1 MRGEI
6 MDRPL
11 LVSGIV
17 THAERYFADAE
28 VVSRRV
34 EGGIHRSTYRDAAAR
49 MRRLANALEAIGVR
63 PGDRLATLAWNTHRH
78 YELYFAVSGT
88 GAICHTVNPRLFRDE
103 LLYIMNHA
111 EDRVL
116 FLDLT
121 FVPMVEALA
130 PELES
135 IERFVILT
143 DAEHMPRTSLRN
155 ATSYEELI
163 EGASDDYEWPEF
175 DENEAAM
182 LCYTSGTTGNPK
194 GVLYSH
200 RSILL
205 HALLSHAG
213 MGQSAPCHLDSYLAI
228 VPLFHVGA
236 WGVPY
241 MITMIG
247 GKLVLPGPAY
257 DGDSLFELMDAEG
270 VTHSAG
276 VPTIVTTLLGA
287 MRERGRKTRG
297 LKWMLCGGS
306 APAEAL
312 IRAFELEFGV
322 TFVQGWGMTETGPVA
337 AVNLPTAAYDRMTQ
351 DERFALKRKA
361 GRILFG
367 VEAKIVGE
375 DGERLPEDGVATGEL
390 AVRGPYVI
398 SRYYR
403 DEAASD
409 AAFDHEG
416 WFLTGDVSSIDP
428 EGYIHITDRSKDLIK
443 SGGEWI
449 SSIDLENRVMAH
461 EAVAE
466 AAAIACR
473 HPKWEERPLL
483 VVVRRPGADAGKED
497 LLAFLEGKIAKWW
510 MPDDIVF
517 VDEMPHGATGKVN
530 KRLLREQYRDY
541 VLPGA

>member
-34 EGGIHRSTYRDAAAR
+34 EGGIHRYTYRDAAAR
-49 MRRLANALEAIGVR
+49 MRRLANALEALGVGC
-63 PGDRLATLAWNTHRH
+63 GDRLATLAWNTHRH
-78 YELYFAVSGT
+78 YELYFAVSGI

-121 FVPMVEALA
+121 FVPAVEALA
-130 PELES
+130 PELET

-297 LKWMLCGGS
+297 LKWVMCGGS
-306 APAEAL
+306 APSEAL

-409 AAFDHEG
+409 AAFDDEG

-483 VVVRRPGADAGKED
+483 VVVRRPGADAGKDD

-530 KRLLREQYRDY
+530 KRQLREQFKDY
-541 VLPGA
+541 VLPSA

>member
-34 EGGIHRSTYRDAAAR
+34 EGGIHRYTYRDAAAR
-49 MRRLANALEAIGVR
+49 MRRLANALEALGVG

-78 YELYFAVSGT
+78 YELYFAVSGV

-130 PELES
+130 PELET

-297 LKWMLCGGS
+297 LKWVLCGGS
-306 APAEAL
+306 APSEAL

-375 DGERLPEDGVATGEL
+375 GGERLPEDGVATGEL

-409 AAFDHEG
+409 AAFDDEG
-416 WFLTGDVSSIDP
+416 WFLTGDVCSIDP

-483 VVVRRPGADAGKED
+483 VVVRRPGADAGKAD
-497 LLAFLEGKIAKWW
+497 LLAFLEGRIAKWW

>member
-11 LVSGIV
+11 LVSGIIE
-17 THAERYFADAE
+17 HAERYYAGGQ
-28 VVSRRV
+28 VVSRLV
-34 EGGIHRSTYRDAAAR
+34 EGGIHRYTYRDAAAR
-49 MRRLANALEAIGVR
+49 MRRLANALEALGVE

-78 YELYFAVSGT
+78 YELYFAVSGM

-130 PELES
+130 DGLET

-143 DAEHMPRTSLRN
+143 DAEHMPKTSLRN
-155 ATSYEELI
+155 VTCYEELI
-163 EGASDDYEWPEF
+163 EAASDDYEWPEF

-213 MGQSAPCHLDSYLAI
+213 MGQSAPCHLHSYLVI

-241 MITMIG
+241 MITMVG
-247 GKLVLPGPAY
+247 GKAVLPGPNY
-257 DGDSLFELMDAEG
+257 DGESLFELMDAEE

-276 VPTIVTTLLGA
+276 VPTIVTTLLGT
-287 MRERGRKTRG
+287 MRARGRKPRG
-297 LKWMLCGGS
+297 LAWVMCGGS
-306 APAEAL
+306 APSEAL
-312 IRAFELEFGV
+312 IRAFEQEFGV
-322 TFVQGWGMTETGPVA
+322 PFVQGWGMTETGPVA
-337 AVNLPTAAYDRMTQ
+337 ALNLPTAAYEKMTE
-351 DERFALKRKA
+351 DERFALKKKA

-375 DGERLPEDGVATGEL
+375 DGDRLPEDGVATGEL

-409 AAFDHEG
+409 AAFDREG
-416 WFLTGDVSSIDP
+416 WFLTGDVCSIDP

-483 VVVRRPGADAGKED
+483 VVVRRPGASTGKEE

-510 MPDDIVF
+510 LPDDIVF

-530 KRLLREQYRDY
+530 KRRLREEFKDY
-541 VLPGA
+541 VLPSA

>member
-1 MRGEI
+1 MRPCYE
-6 MDRPL
+6 D
-11 LVSGIV
+11 LV
-17 THAERYFADAE
+17 
-28 VVSRRV
+28 
-34 EGGIHRSTYRDAAAR
+34 
-49 MRRLANALEAIGVR
+49 
-63 PGDRLATLAWNTHRH
+63 GD
-78 YELYFAVSGT
+78 
-88 GAICHTVNPRLFRDE
+88 
-103 LLYIMNHA
+103 
-111 EDRVL
+111 
-116 FLDLT
+116 
-121 FVPMVEALA
+121 
-130 PELES
+130 
-135 IERFVILT
+135 
-143 DAEHMPRTSLRN
+143 
-155 ATSYEELI
+155 
-163 EGASDDYEWPEF
+163 ASDDYEWPEL

-213 MGQSAPCHLDSYLAI
+213 MGQSAPCHLHSYLAI

-241 MITMIG
+241 MITMVG
-247 GKLVLPGPAY
+247 GKLVLPGPGY

-297 LKWMLCGGS
+297 LEWVMCGGS
-306 APAEAL
+306 APSEAL

-337 AVNLPTAAYDRMTQ
+337 ALNLPTAAFEEMTE
-351 DERFALKRKA
+351 DERFTFKKKQ
-361 GRILFG
+361 GRLLFG
-367 VEAKIVGE
+367 VEAKIVGD
-375 DGERLPEDGVATGEL
+375 DGARLPEDGAATGEL

-403 DEAASD
+403 DEAASA

-416 WFLTGDVSSIDP
+416 WFLTGDVCSIDP
-428 EGYIHITDRSKDLIK
+428 AGYIHITDRSKDLIK

-449 SSIDLENRVMAH
+449 SSIDLENCVMAH

-466 AAAIACR
+466 AAAIAC
-473 HPKWEERPLL
+473 HPPKWEERPLL
-483 VVVRRPGADAGKED
+483 VVVRRPGAGAGKQD

-510 MPDDIVF
+510 MPDDVVF

-530 KRLLREQYRDY
+530 KRLLREQFEDY
-541 VLPGA
+541 VLPSV

>member
-11 LVSGIV
+11 LVSGIIE
-17 THAERYFADAE
+17 HAERYHAGGE
-28 VVSRRV
+28 VVSRLV
-34 EGGIHRSTYRDAAAR
+34 EGGIHRYTYREAAAR
-49 MRRLANALEAIGVR
+49 MRRLANALEAMGIK
-63 PGDRLATLAWNTHRH
+63 PGERLATLAWNTHRH
-78 YELYFAVSGT
+78 YELYFAVPGM
-88 GAICHTVNPRLFRDE
+88 GAVCHTVNPRLFRDE

-130 PELES
+130 AELES
-135 IERFVILT
+135 VERFVILT

-155 ATSYEELI
+155 ATCYEDLI
-163 EGASDDYEWPEF
+163 EGAPDDYEWPEF

-213 MGQSAPCHLDSYLAI
+213 MGQTAPCHLHSYLVI

-241 MITMIG
+241 MLTMVG
-247 GKLVLPGPAY
+247 AKAVLPGPNY
-257 DGDSLFELMDAEG
+257 DGESLFELMDAEG

-276 VPTIVTTLLGA
+276 VPTIVTTLLGT
-287 MRERGRKTRG
+287 MRARGRKPRG
-297 LKWMLCGGS
+297 LEWVMCGGS
-306 APAEAL
+306 APSEAL
-312 IRAFELEFGV
+312 IRAFEQDFGV
-322 TFVQGWGMTETGPVA
+322 PFVQGWGMTETGPVA
-337 AVNLPTAAYDRMTQ
+337 ALNLPTAAYDAMSES
-351 DERFALKRKA
+351 ERFAFKKKQ
-361 GRILFG
+361 GRPLFG
-367 VEAKIVGE
+367 VEAKIAGE

-398 SRYYR
+398 SSYYR
-403 DEAASD
+403 DEAASA
-409 AAFDHEG
+409 AAFDREG
-416 WFLTGDVSSIDP
+416 WFLTGDVCSIDP

-449 SSIDLENRVMAH
+449 SSIDLENCVMAH

-483 VVVRRPGADAGKED
+483 VVLRRPGAGAGKED

-510 MPDDIVF
+510 LPDDVVF

-530 KRLLREQYRDY
+530 KRRLREQFKDY
-541 VLPGA
+541 VLPSA

>member
-11 LVSGIV
+11 LVSGIIE
-17 THAERYFADAE
+17 HAERYFGDAE

-34 EGGIHRSTYRDAAAR
+34 EGGIHRYTYRDAAAR
-49 MRRLANALEAIGVR
+49 MRRLANALEALGIEA
-63 PGDRLATLAWNTHRH
+63 GDRLATLAWNTHRH
-78 YELYFAVSGT
+78 YELYFAVSGM

-130 PELES
+130 AELEGV
-135 IERFVILT
+135 ERFVILT
-143 DAEHMPRTSLRN
+143 DAEHMPQTSLRN
-155 ATSYEELI
+155 ATCYEDLI
-163 EGASDDYEWPEF
+163 EGAPDDYAWPEL

-213 MGQSAPCHLDSYLAI
+213 MGQTAPCHLHSYLVI

-241 MITMIG
+241 MLTIVG
-247 GKLVLPGPAY
+247 AKAVLPGPNY
-257 DGDSLFELMDAEG
+257 DGESLFELMDAEC

-276 VPTIVTTLLGA
+276 VPTIVTTLLGT
-287 MRERGRKTRG
+287 MRAQGRKPRG
-297 LKWMLCGGS
+297 LEWVMCGGS
-306 APAEAL
+306 APSEAL
-312 IRAFELEFGV
+312 IRAFEQEFGV
-322 TFVQGWGMTETGPVA
+322 PFVQGWGMTETGPVA
-337 AVNLPTAAYDRMTQ
+337 ALNLPTAAYDHMTQ
-351 DERFALKRKA
+351 DERFALKKKA
-361 GRILFG
+361 GRPLFG

-398 SRYYR
+398 KRYYR

-409 AAFDHEG
+409 AAFDRDG
-416 WFLTGDVSSIDP
+416 WFLTGDVSSIDT

-473 HPKWEERPLL
+473 HPRWEERPLL
-483 VVVRRPGADAGKED
+483 VVVRRPGANAGKED
-497 LLAFLEGKIAKWW
+497 LLAFLQGKIAKWW
-510 MPDDIVF
+510 LPDDIVF

-530 KRLLREQYRDY
+530 KRRLREQFKDY
-541 VLPGA
+541 VLPSV

>member
-11 LVSGIV
+11 LVSGIIE
-17 THAERYFADAE
+17 HAERYYAGE
-28 VVSRRV
+28 ELVSRRV
-34 EGGIHRSTYRDAAAR
+34 EGGIHRYTYRDAAAR
-49 MRRLANALEAIGVR
+49 MRRLANALAALGVEA
-63 PGDRLATLAWNTHRH
+63 GDRLATLAWNTHRH
-78 YELYFAVSGT
+78 YELYFAVPGM

-130 PELES
+130 AELET
-135 IERFVILT
+135 IERYVILT
-143 DAEHMPRTSLRN
+143 DAEHMPQTSLRN
-155 ATSYEELI
+155 ATCYEDLI
-163 EGASDDYEWPEF
+163 EGAPDDYAWPEL

-205 HALLSHAG
+205 HALLSHSG
-213 MGQSAPCHLDSYLAI
+213 MGQSAPCHLHSYLVL

-241 MITMIG
+241 MLTMVG
-247 GKLVLPGPAY
+247 GKVVLPGPNY
-257 DGDSLFELMDAEG
+257 DGESLFELMDAEG

-287 MRERGRKTRG
+287 MRARGRKPRG
-297 LKWMLCGGS
+297 LKWVMCGGS
-306 APAEAL
+306 APSEAL

-322 TFVQGWGMTETGPVA
+322 PFVQGWGMTETGPVA
-337 AVNLPTAAYDRMTQ
+337 ALNLPTAAYDDMTQ
-351 DERFALKRKA
+351 DERFALKKKA

-409 AAFDHEG
+409 AAFDREG
-416 WFLTGDVSSIDP
+416 WFLTGDVCSIDP

-483 VVVRRPGADAGKED
+483 VVVRRPGTRVGKEEI
-497 LLAFLEGKIAKWW
+497 LAFLEGKIAKWW
-510 MPDDIVF
+510 LPDDIVF

-530 KRLLREQYRDY
+530 KRQLREQFKDY
-541 VLPGA
+541 VLPSA

>member
-1 MRGEI
+1 M
-6 MDRPL
+6 
-11 LVSGIV
+11 
-17 THAERYFADAE
+17 
-28 VVSRRV
+28 
-34 EGGIHRSTYRDAAAR
+34 
-49 MRRLANALEAIGVR
+49 
-63 PGDRLATLAWNTHRH
+63 
-78 YELYFAVSGT
+78 
-88 GAICHTVNPRLFRDE
+88 NPRLFRDE

-121 FVPMVEALA
+121 FVPAVEALA
-130 PELES
+130 PELET

-205 HALLSHAG
+205 HALLAHAG

-297 LKWMLCGGS
+297 LKWVLCGGS
-306 APAEAL
+306 APSEAL

-466 AAAIACR
+466 AAAIACH

-530 KRLLREQYRDY
+530 KRQLREQFKDY
-541 VLPGA
+541 VLPTA

>member
-11 LVSGIV
+11 LVSGIIA
-17 THAERYFADAE
+17 HAERYFADAE

-34 EGGIHRSTYRDAAAR
+34 EGGIHRYTYRDAAAR
-49 MRRLANALEAIGVR
+49 MRQLASALEKLGIK

-78 YELYFAVSGT
+78 YELYFAVSGM

-121 FVPMVEALA
+121 FVPAVEALA
-130 PELES
+130 PELET

-143 DAEHMPRTSLRN
+143 DAEHMPQTSLPN
-155 ATSYEELI
+155 VTCYEELV
-163 EGASDDYEWPEF
+163 EGAADDYEWPEF

-213 MGQSAPCHLDSYLAI
+213 MGQSAPCHLHSYLAI

-247 GKLVLPGPAY
+247 GKLVLPGPGY

-297 LKWMLCGGS
+297 LEWVLCGGS
-306 APAEAL
+306 APSEAL

-337 AVNLPTAAYDRMTQ
+337 ATNLPTAAYDHMTQ
-351 DERFALKRKA
+351 DERFALKKKA

-375 DGERLPEDGVATGEL
+375 NGERLPEDGVATGEL

-403 DEAASD
+403 DEAASA
-409 AAFDHEG
+409 AAFDDKG
-416 WFLTGDVSSIDP
+416 WFLTGDVCSIDSA
-428 EGYIHITDRSKDLIK
+428 GYIHITDRSKDLIK

-466 AAAIACR
+466 AAAIACH
-473 HPKWEERPLL
+473 HPKWDERPLL

-497 LLAFLEGKIAKWW
+497 LLAFLKGKIAKWW

-517 VDEMPHGATGKVN
+517 VDEVPHGATGKVN
-530 KRLLREQYRDY
+530 KRLLREQFKDY
-541 VLPGA
+541 VLPSA

>member
-17 THAERYFADAE
+17 THAERYFADGE

-34 EGGIHRSTYRDAAAR
+34 EGGIHRYTYRNAAAR
-49 MRRLANALEAIGVR
+49 MRRLANALEKLGVA

-121 FVPMVEALA
+121 FVPAVEALA
-130 PELES
+130 PELET

-143 DAEHMPRTSLRN
+143 DAEHMPPTSLPN
-155 ATSYEELI
+155 VACYEELI

-213 MGQSAPCHLDSYLAI
+213 MGQSAPCHLHSYLAI

-241 MITMIG
+241 MITMVG
-247 GKLVLPGPAY
+247 GKLVLPGPGY

-297 LKWMLCGGS
+297 LEWVMCGGS
-306 APAEAL
+306 APSEAL

-337 AVNLPTAAYDRMTQ
+337 AVNLPTAAYDHMTR
-351 DERFALKRKA
+351 DERFALKKKA

-409 AAFDHEG
+409 AAFDDKG
-416 WFLTGDVSSIDP
+416 WFLTGDVCSIDP
-428 EGYIHITDRSKDLIK
+428 AGYIHITDRSKDLIK

-466 AAAIACR
+466 AAAIACH

-497 LLAFLEGKIAKWW
+497 LRAFLEGKIAKWW

-530 KRLLREQYRDY
+530 KRLLRERFKDY
-541 VLPGA
+541 ALPSV

>member
-34 EGGIHRSTYRDAAAR
+34 EGGIHRYTYRDAAAR
-49 MRRLANALEAIGVR
+49 MRRLANALEALGVGS
-63 PGDRLATLAWNTHRH
+63 GDRLATLAWNTHRH
-78 YELYFAVSGT
+78 YELYFAVSGV

-111 EDRVL
+111 EDWVL

-130 PELES
+130 PELET

-297 LKWMLCGGS
+297 LKWVMCGGS
-306 APAEAL
+306 APSEAL
-312 IRAFELEFGV
+312 IRAFEMEFGV

-483 VVVRRPGADAGKED
+483 VVVRRPGADAGKDD

-530 KRLLREQYRDY
+530 KRQLREQFKDY
-541 VLPGA
+541 VLPSA